1 MLYNVGVH
9 VVRDGSFLQAIEGS
23 IQFLQA
29 DLVSEQSR
37 QYGLFQ
43 IRALPVSSYMY
54 RILCTGTLLGHKSAS
69 MYITSVDSPLV
80 IMCSCNVGGAHH
92 QACVSICVL
101 E

>member
-43 IRALPVSSYMY
+43 IRALPVSNYMY
-54 RILCTGTLLGHKSAS
+54 RKKSLYWYSA
-69 MYITSVDSPLV
+69 
-80 IMCSCNVGGAHH
+80 GAQECLHVHH
-92 QACVSICVL
+92 FC
-101 E
+101 